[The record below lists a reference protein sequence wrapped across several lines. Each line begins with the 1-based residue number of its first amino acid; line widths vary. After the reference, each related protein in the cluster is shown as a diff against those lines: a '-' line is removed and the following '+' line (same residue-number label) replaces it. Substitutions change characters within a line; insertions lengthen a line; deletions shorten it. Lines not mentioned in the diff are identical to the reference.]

1 MQIFRRVITPKTTRR
16 LRCPVLLWLTCLG
29 AGLAAQ
35 TENVTKE
42 LQLTK
47 WSGAI
52 NVPDPVAV
60 AVGDEEDDALAVA
73 DEDGEPVAVAD
84 PELLADLFNTQ
95 ATTGPQGAR
104 GAQGGVGRQGP
115 RGPSAADIVVG
126 LPIPSLEDGT
136 ARLSSLYYSTEQHS
150 LVYKHSDG
158 VLFRLAMTAISS
170 P

>member
-60 AVGDEEDDALAVA
+60 AV
-73 DEDGEPVAVAD
+73 D
-84 PELLADLFNTQ
+84 PQGRVYVT
-95 ATTGPQGAR
+95 ATTR
-104 GAQGGVGRQGP
+104 RKVGDLDIREH
-115 RGPSAADIVVG
+115 RMWVPSDVG
-126 LPIPSLEDGT
+126 LT
-136 ARLSSLYYSTEQHS
+136 TEKQTRNTS
-150 LVYKHSDG
+150 VCG
-158 VLFRLAMTAISS
+158 
-170 P
+170 